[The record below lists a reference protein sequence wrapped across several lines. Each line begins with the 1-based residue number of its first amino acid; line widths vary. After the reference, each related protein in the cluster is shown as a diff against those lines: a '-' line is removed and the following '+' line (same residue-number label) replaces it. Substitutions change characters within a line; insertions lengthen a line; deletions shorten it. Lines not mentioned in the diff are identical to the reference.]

1 MDGAAVHAR
10 RPSRSIRTYAGAM
23 SSDDDGRTHRYR
35 ARCQWSGSTAVGYD
49 AYDRSHSAV
58 APPSGADLALSGDE
72 AFGGD
77 RRLLNPEQ
85 LLVLAAAS
93 CQLLSFLAVAARAR
107 VDVRAYEDEAE
118 GMMPE
123 ADPPMRLTSI
133 VLRPTIRVAPGST
146 VDRVAHLVEVAH
158 GECFVANS
166 LNTHI
171 EVLPTIV
178 VDGPPD
184 G

>member
-1 MDGAAVHAR
+1 M
-10 RPSRSIRTYAGAM
+10 SRE
-23 SSDDDGRTHRYR
+23 DDGRTHRYR
-35 ARCQWSGSTAVGYD
+35 ARCQWSGSTAGGYQ

-58 APPSGADLALSGDE
+58 APPSVGLALSGDE

-123 ADPPMRLTSI
+123 ADLPMRLTSI

-146 VDRVAHLVEVAH
+146 VDRVEHLVEVAH
-158 GECFVANS
+158 RECFVANS
-166 LNTHI
+166 LNTRI
-171 EVLPTIV
+171 DVLPTV
-178 VDGPPD
+178 VIDRWPHG
-184 G
+184 

>member
-1 MDGAAVHAR
+1 M
-10 RPSRSIRTYAGAM
+10 SRE
-23 SSDDDGRTHRYR
+23 DDGRTHRYR
-35 ARCQWSGSTAVGYD
+35 ARCQWSGSTAGGYE

-58 APPSGADLALSGDE
+58 APPSVGLALSGDE

-107 VDVRAYEDEAE
+107 LDVRGYEDEAE

-123 ADPPMRLTSI
+123 ADLPMRLTSI
-133 VLRPTIRVAPGST
+133 VLRPTIRVAPGAT
-146 VDRVAHLVEVAH
+146 VDRVEHLVEVAH
-158 GECFVANS
+158 RECFVANS
-166 LNTHI
+166 LNTRI
-171 EVLPTIV
+171 DVLPTV
-178 VDGPPD
+178 VIDRWPHG
-184 G
+184 